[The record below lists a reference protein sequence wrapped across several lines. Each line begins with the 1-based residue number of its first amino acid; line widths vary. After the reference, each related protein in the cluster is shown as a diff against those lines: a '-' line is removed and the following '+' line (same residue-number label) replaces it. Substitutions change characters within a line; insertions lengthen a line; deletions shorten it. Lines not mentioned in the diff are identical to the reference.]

1 MRLLP
6 LVSLVVA
13 CAPRPPDAPEE
24 LNELVGYMYANTAED
39 DPAPLEVGSV
49 NLDVWLDERIDETL
63 EGYTVN
69 NLTEEAINALGDGER
84 DLTDLAGAAVG
95 HESPHAIDTLV
106 GTIIGTDP
114 MLMFDSYVAF
124 ERTFDGDEE
133 CFMAG
138 DCDWLESEVLASFDY
153 VLMQVE
159 THSRVQYRWVDTD
172 LGRVYVERT
181 WLREDA
187 VVTSDL
193 VEVEQQYY
201 LRVIMPAD
209 EGAVSLQATWVVARL
224 IGDMPEDAALNLLI
238 DSMETQAGKLDD
250 FITEGG

>member
-1 MRLLP
+1 
-6 LVSLVVA
+6 
-13 CAPRPPDAPEE
+13 
-24 LNELVGYMYANTAED
+24 
-39 DPAPLEVGSV
+39 
-49 NLDVWLDERIDETL
+49 
-63 EGYTVN
+63 
-69 NLTEEAINALGDGER
+69 
-84 DLTDLAGAAVG
+84 
-95 HESPHAIDTLV
+95 
-106 GTIIGTDP
+106 
-114 MLMFDSYVAF
+114 
-124 ERTFDGDEE
+124 
-133 CFMAG
+133 MAG